1 MKIAVG
7 IIVFNSDFVLK
18 QVLDSIYPHVDQIL
32 ISEGCVNYWVQKGFT
47 QSQDNTIPILRKY
60 PDPDRKITIVHGT
73 YAEKTEQANAYMKY
87 VNPDTDYV
95 WNMDADE
102 VFKSED
108 IKKIIE
114 VLKKD
119 QPTSMGFKAYSFY
132 GGFEHYLTGFD
143 HDHEFIRIRK
153 YPHPGAMWV
162 NHRPPTLEIPKGKAE
177 FHISANYMH
186 SIGVNMYHYSYVFPR
201 QVFEK
206 IAYYEAAVIKKD
218 GCIPNYF
225 NEVYLPWVI
234 GNDQERAAI
243 EQKYK
248 GVHEFV
254 PETRGDCYTARFTGY
269 HPFAITRDMKDLK
282 KQFTAELTPFLLERS
297 LLPKK

>member
-1 MKIAVG
+1 MKIAAG

-18 QVLDSIYPHVDQIL
+18 QVLDSIYPYMNQIL

-47 QSQDNTIPILRKY
+47 TSQDNTNSILKNY

-73 YAEKTEQANAYMKY
+73 YAEKTEQANAYMKH
-87 VNPDTDYV
+87 VHPDTDYV
-95 WNMDADE
+95 WNIDADE
-102 VFKSED
+102 VFKSQD
-108 IKKIIE
+108 IEKIME
-114 VLKKD
+114 VLKIN

-153 YPHPGAMWV
+153 YPHAGAMWV
-162 NHRPPTLEIPKGKAE
+162 NHRPPTLELPAGVAAK
-177 FHISANYMH
+177 HISSEFMH

-234 GNDQERAAI
+234 GSDQEKAQI
-243 EQKYK
+243 EQKYR
-248 GVHEFV
+248 GVHEFI
-254 PETRGDCYTARFTGY
+254 PETRGDCFTTRFTGY
-269 HPFAITRDMKDLK
+269 HPFAITRDMKQLK
-282 KQFTAELTPFLLERS
+282 KQFEAQLTPFLLEK
-297 LLPKK
+297 LTE